1 MALSRDFKKT
11 VLERIQQDPEFG
23 EELFKEAVE
32 CLLAGDLDTG
42 KALLRDYINA
52 TVGFK
57 ALSVLTQKSTK
68 SLMRMFSPKG
78 NPQARNLLEVLH
90 RLQEQQGLNLRI
102 HLQH

>member
-1 MALSRDFKKT
+1 MPLSRDFKRT
-11 VLERIQQDPEFG
+11 ISERIQQDPKFG

-42 KALLRDYINA
+42 KAILRDYINA

-57 ALSVLTQKSTK
+57 TLSDLTHKPAK
-68 SLMRMFSPKG
+68 SLMRMFSPTG
-78 NPQARNLLEVLH
+78 NPQARNLFEVLGQ
-90 RLQEQQGLNLRI
+90 LQEQQGLSLRV